1 MPHADG
7 ISIVSIDQKA
17 QGNAPAAIAADPSIA
32 PGTVWVHVH
41 AILQKLDVC
50 DRTEALILL
59 MSVDAKGL
67 DYLWR
72 WP

>member
-1 MPHADG
+1 M
-7 ISIVSIDQKA
+7 
-17 QGNAPAAIAADPSIA
+17 AADPSIA